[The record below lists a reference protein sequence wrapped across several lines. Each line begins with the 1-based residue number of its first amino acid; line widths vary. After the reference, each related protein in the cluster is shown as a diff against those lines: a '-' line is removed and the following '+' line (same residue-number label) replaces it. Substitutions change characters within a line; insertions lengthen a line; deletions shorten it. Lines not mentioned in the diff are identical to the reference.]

1 MFADRSDG
9 VQNGVFP
16 RARGRTSRHR
26 PEARKVAAFDRLL
39 AADEEIYLQTRPHA
53 AAILPALGRATAAV
67 ALCVAIALLL
77 LRLEP
82 PLWRFLIAGLAVVG
96 VVAIA
101 RAARSVWRWEH
112 TLFAVT
118 SDHVLVVRR
127 APLRTVTVPLITLQR
142 LGFEQSL
149 LGRMLGYGTIEL
161 ADGVV
166 RRRLR
171 FVPRPG
177 QAHRLILQLGQRV
190 RR

>member
-1 MFADRSDG
+1 
-9 VQNGVFP
+9 V
-16 RARGRTSRHR
+16 
-26 PEARKVAAFDRLL
+26 
-39 AADEEIYLQTRPHA
+39 
-53 AAILPALGRATAAV
+53 
-67 ALCVAIALLL
+67 L
-77 LRLEP
+77 LRGEP
-82 PLWRFLIAGLAVVG
+82 PLWRFLIAGLAVIG

-101 RAARSVWRWEH
+101 RAASAVWRWEH

-118 SDHVLVVRR
+118 SEHVLVVRR

-171 FVPRPG
+171 FVRDPG
-177 QAHRLILQLGQRV
+177 RAHRLILQVGQRV

>member
-1 MFADRSDG
+1 M
-9 VQNGVFP
+9 
-16 RARGRTSRHR
+16 GRTTSRNAGFR
-26 PEARKVAAFDRLL
+26 VLSAGIGEPIAKRAKVAALDRLL
-39 AADEEIYLQTRPHA
+39 GAEEEIYLQSRPHA
-53 AAILPALGRATAAV
+53 AAILPALSRATTAV
-67 ALCVAIALLL
+67 LLCLAIAILL
-77 LRLEP
+77 LRWEP
-82 PLWRFLIAGLAVVG
+82 PLARFVIAGLAVVG

-127 APLRTVTVPLITLQR
+127 APLRTVAVPLITLQR

-171 FVPRPG
+171 FVPDPG
-177 QAHRLILQLGQRV
+177 HAHRLILQLGQRV